1 MVRGCRPSF
10 YVVFWTSRCLKS
22 RTVVSQTCPM
32 CSMYRT
38 LVNFSLPR
46 ACPGRPLGR
55 GPENPILEA
64 FQNSYN
70 PFILSLY
77 GSLILGSGGYGTTL
91 GGSGPPAGRVQA
103 GPWAEVLKIRFWRP
117 SRTHTIPL
125 YSPYMDRS
133 FWAPAAMGPLWEG
146 LGHLPA

>member
-1 MVRGCRPSF
+1 
-10 YVVFWTSRCLKS
+10 
-22 RTVVSQTCPM
+22 M

-91 GGSGPPAGRVQA
+91 GGSGPPPCLSLGLGLGVNPYGGWWPGCLAGR
-103 GPWAEVLKIRFWRP
+103 
-117 SRTHTIPL
+117 
-125 YSPYMDRS
+125 
-133 FWAPAAMGPLWEG
+133 AAWLAW
-146 LGHLPA
+146 LVWLAWLPGWPGSGEC